1 MIFGILVYKGD
12 LFDRLET
19 PLYKSLKMY
28 EDNPTGTDDQ
38 KVKKEAFKNI
48 WNTVQMEVNRNKL
61 NIKLTITHEIIMMIL
76 FPSR

>member
-19 PLYKSLKMY
+19 PLYKSLKVY
-28 EDNPTGTDDQ
+28 EDNPTGTNEE

-48 WNTVQMEVNRNKL
+48 WNTVQMEVN
-61 NIKLTITHEIIMMIL
+61 
-76 FPSR
+76 

>member
-48 WNTVQMEVNRNKL
+48 WNTVQMEVNKNQL
-61 NIKLTITHEIIMMIL
+61 NEQSPMK
-76 FPSR
+76 

>member
-38 KVKKEAFKNI
+38 KVKKEAFKSI
-48 WNTVQMEVNRNKL
+48 WNTVQMEVNRKQFRGGREERNSD
-61 NIKLTITHEIIMMIL
+61 IL
-76 FPSR
+76 SQLGRG